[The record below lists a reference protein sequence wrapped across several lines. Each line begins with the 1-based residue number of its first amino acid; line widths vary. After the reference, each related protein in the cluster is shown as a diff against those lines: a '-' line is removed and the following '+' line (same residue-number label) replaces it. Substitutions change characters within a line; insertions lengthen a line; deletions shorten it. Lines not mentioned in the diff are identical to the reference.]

1 MNLKMP
7 KTFDL
12 DALKNELELD
22 QEDVVE
28 LFDDFKSFI
37 NETMPKLKSAV
48 ESGDMT
54 ESRSLAHSIKG
65 SAGNLRI
72 QEVYAL
78 SKQMQENSESSDAES
93 LASNLAKL
101 EAAVS
106 EFLEELSSL

>member
-1 MNLKMP
+1 MP
-7 KTFDL
+7 KTFDI

-37 NETMPKLKSAV
+37 DETMPKLKAAV
-48 ESGDMT
+48 QASDMAQ
-54 ESRSLAHSIKG
+54 SRTLSHSIKG

-78 SKQMQENSESSDAES
+78 SKQMQENSEASDEVS
-93 LASNLAKL
+93 LNANLNKL

-106 EFLEELSSL
+106 EFLEELSTF

>member
-1 MNLKMP
+1 MP
-7 KTFDL
+7 KTFDI

-37 NETMPKLKSAV
+37 EETMPKLKAV
-48 ESGDMT
+48 VETNDMAQ
-54 ESRSLAHSIKG
+54 SRALSHSIKG

-78 SKQMQENSESSDAES
+78 SKQMQANSEASDGE
-93 LASNLAKL
+93 NLKVNFGKL
-101 EAAVS
+101 ETAVS
-106 EFLEELSSL
+106 EFLQELTTL